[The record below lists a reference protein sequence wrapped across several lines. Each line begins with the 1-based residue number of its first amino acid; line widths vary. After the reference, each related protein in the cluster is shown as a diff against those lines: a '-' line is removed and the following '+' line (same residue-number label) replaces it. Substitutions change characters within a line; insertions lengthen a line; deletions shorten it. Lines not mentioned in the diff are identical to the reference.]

1 MGTDNEPMNR
11 DNATNCTADGQRV
24 DYINDISDLLWRF
37 DDAPGD
43 GLENPAGTKVRELKR
58 VHDLASLRA
67 AVRNW
72 KDEATAAWAG
82 YSPRPEHEGEVCTEI
97 TVQTSDT
104 DVSILDSV
112 AVNFTRRIRVDEE
125 AHVLSVA
132 TVLLSVH
139 ETGTITAALAWGE
152 GKRGF
157 TASLGRAKV
166 KDNDRAVAR
175 VLDQVYVM
183 VQRVSSAPDTPGK
196 HTWMVASTAA
206 NMMVSG
212 LVHGGGTP
220 SWVPTFTGVTW
231 HPEHWLVMLAVL
243 NKAINHQT
251 GRSRG
256 VMPGANI
263 KNTPQVPEFMDP
275 QTSTFQMVQALTV
288 RGYPKVRYVI
298 DPDKSRDGVASGLWS
313 LSITAPHASGKANLY
328 PTLALVKAGVSV
340 TDVFQMCASTADFMS
355 AANAVGDG
363 FPTEYSIGFAA
374 DPSDLSWWK
383 RHFDEA
389 QDDAQND
396 VQGVARDEGQGS

>member
-37 DDAPGD
+37 DDAPGER
-43 GLENPAGTKVRELKR
+43 LENPAGTPVRELKR

-67 AVRNW
+67 AVRDW
-72 KDEATAAWAG
+72 ESEATAAWAG

-97 TVQTSDT
+97 TVQISDT
-104 DVSILDSV
+104 DVSILDHV

-139 ETGTITAALAWGE
+139 EMGTITAALAWGE

-166 KDNDRAVAR
+166 KDNDRAV
-175 VLDQVYVM
+175 VYLLDQVYVM
-183 VQRVSSAPDTPGK
+183 VQRVSSAPEIPGK
-196 HTWMVASTAA
+196 RAWMIANQAA

-231 HPEHWLVMLAVL
+231 YPEHWIVMLAVL
-243 NKAINHQT
+243 KNAINLQT
-251 GRSRG
+251 GRSRRI
-256 VMPGANI
+256 MPAVEFD
-263 KNTPQVPEFMDP
+263 TVPQVPESVDP
-275 QTSTFQMVQALTV
+275 QNSTFQMAHALKV

-298 DPDKSRDGVASGLWS
+298 DPDKSRDDKAQGLWA
-313 LSITAPHASGKANLY
+313 LTITAPHASGKANIY
-328 PTLALVKAGVSV
+328 PTLALAHGGVSTV
-340 TDVFQMCASTADFMS
+340 DVYRMCASAADFMS

-389 QDDAQND
+389 QDDAR
-396 VQGVARDEGQGS
+396 GVNRDEGQP

>member
-1 MGTDNEPMNR
+1 MGTNKEPLNPE
-11 DNATNCTADGQRV
+11 DGTIYTADGQRV

-43 GLENPAGTKVRELKR
+43 GLENPSGTPVRELKR

-67 AVRNW
+67 AVRDW
-72 KDEATAAWAG
+72 ESEATAAWAG
-82 YSPRPEHEGEVCTEI
+82 YSPRPEHEGKVCTEI

-104 DVSILDSV
+104 DVNILDHV

-139 ETGTITAALAWGE
+139 EMSTITAALAWGE

-183 VQRVSSAPDTPGK
+183 VQRVSNTPEIPGK
-196 HTWMVASTAA
+196 RAWMIACRAA
-206 NMMVSG
+206 EMMTSG
-212 LVHGGGTP
+212 LAHGGGTP
-220 SWVPTFTGVTW
+220 SWVISFTGVTW
-231 HPEHWLVMLAVL
+231 YPECWLVMLAVL
-243 NKAINHQT
+243 EDAINLQT
-251 GRSRG
+251 RWSQG
-256 VMPGANI
+256 VIPRVQI
-263 KNTPQVPEFMDP
+263 QDTPKVPDSVDP
-275 QTSTFQMVQALTV
+275 QTSTFQVVQALTV
-288 RGYPKVRYVI
+288 RGYPKVRYVV

-313 LSITAPHASGKANLY
+313 LSVTAPHASGKANIY
-328 PTLALVKAGVSV
+328 PTLALVKAGVSTV
-340 TDVFQMCASTADFMS
+340 DVFRMCASAADFMS
-355 AANAVGDG
+355 AANAVGG
-363 FPTEYSIGFAA
+363 GTPTEYSISFAA
-374 DPSDLSWWK
+374 NPSDLAWWK

-389 QDDAQND
+389 QDDAQGAN
-396 VQGVARDEGQGS
+396 RDEHQGS

>member
-1 MGTDNEPMNR
+1 MGTNKEPLNPE
-11 DNATNCTADGQRV
+11 DGTIYTADGQRV

-43 GLENPAGTKVRELKR
+43 GLENPAGTPVRELKR

-67 AVRNW
+67 AVRDW
-72 KDEATAAWAG
+72 ESEATAAWAG

-104 DVSILDSV
+104 DVNILDHV

-139 ETGTITAALAWGE
+139 EMSTITAALAWGE

-183 VQRVSSAPDTPGK
+183 VQRVSNTPEIPGK
-196 HTWMVASTAA
+196 RAWMIACRAA
-206 NMMVSG
+206 EMMTSG

-220 SWVPTFTGVTW
+220 SWVTSFTGVTW
-231 HPEHWLVMLAVL
+231 HPEHWLVMLAAL
-243 NKAINHQT
+243 EDAINLQT
-251 GRSRG
+251 GRSRRI
-256 VMPGANI
+256 MPAVEFDTAP
-263 KNTPQVPEFMDP
+263 KVPDFVDP
-275 QTSTFQMVQALTV
+275 QTSTFQVVQALKV
-288 RGYPKVRYVI
+288 HGYPKMRYVI
-298 DPDKSRDGVASGLWS
+298 DPDKSRDGKVQGPLWS
-313 LSITAPHASGKANLY
+313 LNITAPHASGKANLY
-328 PTLALVKAGVSV
+328 PTLALAKAGVSTV
-340 TDVFQMCASTADFMS
+340 DVFRMCASAADFMR

-363 FPTEYSIGFAA
+363 TPTEYSIGFAA
-374 DPSDLSWWK
+374 NPSDLSWWK
-383 RHFDEA
+383 HNFDDA
-389 QDDAQND
+389 QDDAQGAN
-396 VQGVARDEGQGS
+396 RDEHQGS